1 MMQTK
6 ACIFDLDGV
15 ITDTAHH
22 HYESWKYI
30 AEKLNFELTP
40 AHNEQLKGVS
50 RADSLDKICNW
61 ANASLPAEE
70 RHAWLDEKNAVYLS
84 RIAELTDSDILP
96 GVTEF
101 LDHLETRNIL
111 LAIGSSSK
119 NAPFILEKLGLINR
133 FEVISDGNSVTH
145 SKPAPDVFLNAAAE
159 LGVTP
164 EHCIVFEDAASGI
177 QAALAAGMTAV
188 GLGDVNELASAH
200 LIFSSLEGLTLDQIV
215 RELT

>member
-1 MMQTK
+1 
-6 ACIFDLDGV
+6 
-15 ITDTAHH
+15 
-22 HYESWKYI
+22 
-30 AEKLNFELTP
+30 
-40 AHNEQLKGVS
+40 
-50 RADSLDKICNW
+50 
-61 ANASLPAEE
+61 
-70 RHAWLDEKNAVYLS
+70 
-84 RIAELTDSDILP
+84 
-96 GVTEF
+96 
-101 LDHLETRNIL
+101 